1 MSYNLLVIWLGDAI
15 AALKQIHFTDEMLQS
30 PRSMLSGGWKMKL
43 LIIKAMLARADVLLL
58 DEVFL
63 CPLNMLNRINP
74 SFHFRPADESFG
86 RRLSGVVD
94 SIYFGSERSY
104 LFNVRPT

>member
-1 MSYNLLVIWLGDAI
+1 MYLNLLVISLDDAI
-15 AALKQIHFTDEMLQS
+15 AALKQIHFKDEMLQS

-63 CPLNMLNRINP
+63 CPLNMLDRNNS
-74 SFHFRPADESFG
+74 SFHYRPADESFG
-86 RRLSGVVD
+86 CRLSGVAD
-94 SIYFGSERSY
+94 SIHFGSERSH
-104 LFNVRPT
+104 LLNVRPT